1 MPLADLLKR
10 KDKEKEKRPSSPVS
24 SPSNPEFAFHRPT
37 SPPPDYTNT
46 STNPP
51 TPSPPPEP
59 RRNRLSLS
67 PFSRPRANSATSSN
81 SASFTTAADP
91 ENRTR
96 RRLSARLHLR
106 RDVSSSNIPT
116 DLPAI
121 DVASDAAEGDDQT
134 ERERQ
139 WEKRATLL
147 ARSNGAIIRSAS
159 GSPERGVGSLL
170 ATAGVGMGQTLGQE
184 LRRESVGVVGDKRA
198 DDNIQEAI
206 RLHEE
211 GSLEEATRMFGRLA
225 DPGGENNALSQVLYG
240 LALRHGWGCAA
251 DPAQAMQYLTF
262 AASNAASIE
271 EAALRA
277 GSAKGGAAK
286 GELVLAIFELA
297 NSFRQGWGVK
307 KDPVAAKQ

>member
-1 MPLADLLKR
+1 MPLGDLLKR
-10 KDKEKEKRPSSPVS
+10 KDKEKEKRPEIPAS

-37 SPPPDYTNT
+37 SPPPDYDNNSNNT
-46 STNPP
+46 TS
-51 TPSPPPEP
+51 PSPPPEP

-67 PFSRPRANSATSSN
+67 PFSRPRASSATSTN
-81 SASFTTAADP
+81 SASSATDP
-91 ENRTR
+91 DRSR

-106 RDVSSSNIPT
+106 REVSSSNIPT

-121 DVASDAAEGDDQT
+121 DVADGAEEGGQT

-147 ARSNGAIIRSAS
+147 ARSNGAIIRSSS

-170 ATAGVGMGQTLGQE
+170 ASAGVGMGQTLGQE

-206 RLHEE
+206 RLHES

-240 LALRHGWGCAA
+240 LALRYGILSS
-251 DPAQAMQYLTF
+251 LT
-262 AASNAASIE
+262 S
-271 EAALRA
+271 
-277 GSAKGGAAK
+277 
-286 GELVLAIFELA
+286 
-297 NSFRQGWGVK
+297 
-307 KDPVAAKQ
+307 

>member
-1 MPLADLLKR
+1 MPLGDVFKR
-10 KDKEKEKRPSSPVS
+10 KDKEKEKEKEKRPEIPTS

-37 SPPPDYTNT
+37 SPPPDYDNT
-46 STNPP
+46 P
-51 TPSPPPEP
+51 TSPSSPPPEP

-67 PFSRPRANSATSSN
+67 PFSRPRASSATSSN
-81 SASFTTAADP
+81 SASSATDP
-91 ENRTR
+91 ERSR

-106 RDVSSSNIPT
+106 RDISSSNIPT

-121 DVASDAAEGDDQT
+121 DVADDAEEGAQT

-147 ARSNGAIIRSAS
+147 ARSNGAIVRSSS

-170 ATAGVGMGQTLGQE
+170 VGAGMGMGQTLGQE
-184 LRRESVGVVGDKRA
+184 LMRERVGVVGDKRA

-240 LALRHGWGCAA
+240 LALRYGILSS
-251 DPAQAMQYLTF
+251 LT
-262 AASNAASIE
+262 S
-271 EAALRA
+271 L
-277 GSAKGGAAK
+277 
-286 GELVLAIFELA
+286 LVLGSSATWFIYA
-297 NSFRQGWGVK
+297 TSY
-307 KDPVAAKQ
+307 